1 MENQEIQ
8 NREVENK
15 EVDQDTL
22 YKNAFINGL
31 KEKVKNDKPYSSFM
45 GIERIKTIIDD
56 IFLNIVIY
64 HMKGRKDDVDLFKI
78 MIEDEYMVYDHCYT
92 SYSYTFY
99 IGDKDEEYMP
109 YKHYEV
115 NNDDEMDKFWNLL
128 KKIKT
133 YKYNKVL
140 SRFEPNEIIEST
152 TKYNESINYLFEQN
166 ICVVCN
172 DMVGEEEITLCNHNL
187 CKKCLNNMLK
197 KKNRKCPICRAKK
210 IEVVKNDNVD
220 SESDN
225 E

>member
-115 NNDDEMDKFWNLL
+115 NNDDEMDKF
-128 KKIKT
+128 
-133 YKYNKVL
+133 
-140 SRFEPNEIIEST
+140 
-152 TKYNESINYLFEQN
+152 
-166 ICVVCN
+166 
-172 DMVGEEEITLCNHNL
+172 
-187 CKKCLNNMLK
+187 
-197 KKNRKCPICRAKK
+197 
-210 IEVVKNDNVD
+210 
-220 SESDN
+220 
-225 E
+225 